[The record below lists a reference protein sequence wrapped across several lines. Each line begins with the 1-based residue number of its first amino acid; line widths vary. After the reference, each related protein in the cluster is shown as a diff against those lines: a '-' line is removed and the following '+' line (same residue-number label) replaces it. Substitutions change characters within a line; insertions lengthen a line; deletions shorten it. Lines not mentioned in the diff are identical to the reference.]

1 MQRLVRHGLIGAI
14 ALLVLALVGFWPT
27 YLAKPFAPVDA
38 YTHVHAALGLGW
50 LLLLIG
56 QPLWLRLR
64 RGERHRAVGRAGWC
78 LGVAFIVSGVLLAHF
93 RFSRMDAA
101 TFQHEAHWMFLPFY
115 ANVAFAACLALGFA
129 FRHQPAVHGR
139 FMLCTGALLIDPA
152 LARLLGTRFPPLPWE
167 PLYQLIGFGLTD
179 AVMLLVLFAAPLPP
193 AARRA
198 AIGLVGLVLALNV
211 GWFALAPTE
220 GWRSIAN
227 AFRTLPLS

>member
-1 MQRLVRHGLIGAI
+1 MRRFVQQALVGAM
-14 ALLVLALVGFWPT
+14 ALLGLALLGFWPT
-27 YLAKPFAPVDA
+27 YIAKPFAPIDG
-38 YTHVHAALGLGW
+38 YTHAHAALGLGW

-64 RGERHRAVGRAGWC
+64 HVDWHRAVGRVGWGIG
-78 LGVAFIVSGVLLAHF
+78 LAFIVSGVLLAHF

-152 LARLLGTRFPPLPWE
+152 MARLLGTRFPPLPWE

-179 AVMLLVLFAAPLPP
+179 AVMLVVLFAAPLPP

-211 GWFALAPTE
+211 GWFAFAPTE

-227 AFRTLPLS
+227 AFRMLPLS